1 MAQLPSPKTVERGDE
16 FWHVWVREPDE
27 FGEIR
32 TPVWA
37 AEVAGSVVSGS
48 EVRTG
53 HRAGSDD
60 WVVQSVLVPASV
72 ERSRAESQAEEIL
85 EKLEG

>member
-16 FWHVWVREPDE
+16 FWHVRFREPDE
-27 FGEIR
+27 FSEIR
-32 TPVWA
+32 TPDWA
-37 AEVAGSVVSGS
+37 AEAASSVVAGS

-60 WVVQSVLVPASV
+60 WVVQSVLVPVSV
-72 ERSRAESQAEEIL
+72 GKATAESKAKAIL